1 MRRESDVP
9 QGRGFDA
16 DTRSSIGYLLRDTS
30 RLVLRDFAAQL
41 DPHGI
46 SASQYFVLR
55 ELWHEEGLTQR
66 ELANR
71 VGVLEPMMVATLDAL
86 ERAGLVLRS
95 RSTEDRRKIN
105 VSLTRKAKQ
114 MRDRFLGYAASTLE
128 RALDG
133 VSDSD
138 VVRTRRVLQRIKDNL
153 ENPPS

>member
-1 MRRESDVP
+1 
-9 QGRGFDA
+9 
-16 DTRSSIGYLLRDTS
+16 
-30 RLVLRDFAAQL
+30 
-41 DPHGI
+41 
-46 SASQYFVLR
+46 
-55 ELWHEEGLTQR
+55 
-66 ELANR
+66 
-71 VGVLEPMMVATLDAL
+71 MMVATLDAL